1 MCQNRQAPQVRL
13 RMLFLEGGRRWMM
26 EWRTVSD
33 TVMAGFKTLTV
44 PKTNK
49 SSVCRSGEERER
61 GCYSQPWGGVNLVLP
76 VNKLTNGGK
85 WKAERKKS
93 RESKWRTVFGER
105 IQWKKQRE
113 ESWRKKDERST
124 RKRKPK
130 RKTKNKTKKSG
141 RLGGGVGWGPDL
153 LTTPIGRKGRKG
165 SQKGNCLEQTF
176 EDDGRTCWCRGAY
189 SRRSR
194 DASRGEMRSPRIHFL
209 LKGIFGG
216 LNLASFLPSLPT
228 CLHISF
234 NVLYEHIPTDKNT
247 GLVFYI

>member
-33 TVMAGFKTLTV
+33 IVMAGFKTLTV

-49 SSVCRSGEERER
+49 SLCVSLRWGEREDVTANLDVELTWCCLWISWQTEGSEKQSEKR
-61 GCYSQPWGGVNLVLP
+61 VERANEEQFLEKGSSGRNSAKKVEGRRMSAQHENESQ
-76 VNKLTNGGK
+76 K
-85 WKAERKKS
+85 E
-93 RESKWRTVFGER
+93 
-105 IQWKKQRE
+105 KQ
-113 ESWRKKDERST
+113 
-124 RKRKPK
+124 
-130 RKTKNKTKKSG
+130 KTKKKSG

-194 DASRGEMRSPRIHFL
+194 DGSRGESRSPRVHFL

-228 CLHISF
+228 CLHVSL